1 MDRRDHYATLGVPRD
16 ASATQIRDAYRK
28 LARQYHPDLHPED
41 TAAEEVL
48 KRVNEAYEVLSDA
61 DKRRKYHLLGT
72 EWDAIL
78 RDEDALRRETGFAPV
93 AEAVA
98 SAAAAASR
106 NARVF
111 RDRTDSYLALAN
123 IARVAIVGFVLAGFA
138 LVAPYGWRSRGPAVQ
153 PRPALNIYETAA
165 SMRDLSGALYRFAEI
180 LDEGVEVW
188 RRVCVERSM
197 QTDDFLDRTVKPNY
211 QRRYRRDA
219 EAVITQITRAESA
232 GAFTLRLTAS
242 DQAVLR
248 SLLSLRDELRETTGT
263 SPLDCRNDLPVR
275 EFKSLAKRATAGRR
289 CLDQLSQLPSA
300 RLAAQDNARQDVCE
314 GSAGSG

>member
-61 DKRRKYHLLGT
+61 DKRRKYHMLGT

-78 RDEDALRRETGFAPV
+78 RDEDALRREAGFAPV
-93 AEAVA
+93 AEAA
-98 SAAAAASR
+98 AGAAAAAGR
-106 NARVF
+106 YARVY
-111 RDRTDSYLALAN
+111 RDRTDSYLTLVN
-123 IARVAIVGFVLAGFA
+123 TARVAIVGLA
-138 LVAPYGWRSRGPAVQ
+138 LVGVAFIAPYEWRSRVPAVQ

-165 SMRDLSGALYRFAEI
+165 SMRDLSGALYRFAQV
-180 LDEGVEVW
+180 LDEGGEVW
-188 RRVCVERSM
+188 RRVCVERNM
-197 QTDDFLDRTVKPNY
+197 QTDEFLDRTVKPNY
-211 QRRYRRDA
+211 QRRYRKDA

-248 SLLSLRDELRETTGT
+248 SLLSLRDELQETTGT

-275 EFKSLAKRATAGRR
+275 QFKSLAKQATAGRS
-289 CLDQLSQLPSA
+289 CLDQLSKLSSA
-300 RLAAQDNARQDVCE
+300 RLAAQDNAGQNVCE
-314 GSAGSG
+314 GPAGSG